1 MVRHAAG
8 EWQCHGMDISPTN
21 REEIDQYGRQAAA
34 ADAAIGV
41 VRSIDSREE
50 AVAVT

>member
-1 MVRHAAG
+1 
-8 EWQCHGMDISPTN
+8 MDISPTN

-34 ADAAIGV
+34 AAADAAIGV
-41 VRSIDSREE
+41 VRSIDSRET